1 MTFRGPPRLAPAAW
15 HTSPADPAQFDDP
28 LLPHLGRELRK
39 IYAPLLADE
48 LPAALAEL
56 VSRLDGPKRQEQP
69 FAVVPIAANTA

>member
-1 MTFRGPPRLAPAAW
+1 MTSRGTPCLAPAAW
-15 HTSPADPAQFDDP
+15 HTSPADPALLDDA

-48 LPAALAEL
+48 LPASLAEL